1 MHILL
6 LACVLALSSGPATA
20 SLSFQRYDLDPGPYA
35 QVTQGMNVGDL
46 DGDGRAELVVSGNSF
61 LVGFRNPDWLPFL
74 IAGGYKF
81 GGGAAVVV
89 RDFDGDGRLDVLT
102 GRHPLNHP
110 ELRET
115 IWMTNRPEGWTARLF
130 SSVSYCHDLAFGDL
144 DGDGRA

>member
-6 LACVLALSSGPATA
+6 LACVLALSPGPATA

-89 RDFDGDGRLDVLT
+89 RRSDGDGRLDVLT
-102 GRHPLNHP
+102 GRQPLTP
-110 ELRET
+110 ARRRET
-115 IWMTNRPEGWTARLF
+115 TSSATPPE
-130 SSVSYCHDLAFGDL
+130 
-144 DGDGRA
+144 